1 MKSDFQL
8 QQISTMLKHLLMALK
23 HCNRYRDLKD
33 LSYDINTDE
42 VVITFYGYMK
52 EDHTREIFTS
62 RVNVKDESYADIIH
76 DVENYLHRFFA
87 RED

>member
-1 MKSDFQL
+1 MKSEFQL
-8 QQISTMLKHLLMALK
+8 QQIRTMLKHLLMALR
-23 HCNRYRDLKD
+23 HCNRYNDLKD
-33 LSYDINTDE
+33 LTYDPLTDE

-52 EDHTREIFTS
+52 QDHTREIFTA

-76 DVENYLHRFFA
+76 EVDNYLHRFFA